1 MWEGVYYNTLDKTS
15 EGRGSRILPYS
26 VICKYKDELNKFIQ
40 YLDKNGYEC
49 VEQLE
54 GQKALLVNTDLK
66 RWCTYPKACAM
77 SCKNHRNYTVGEFC
91 AMNKST

>member
-1 MWEGVYYNTLDKTS
+1 MWKEVYYKAFDITD
-15 EGRGSRILPYS
+15 EGRGRRILPYS
-26 VICKYKDELNKFIQ
+26 VICKDRDELEMFIQ
-40 YLDKNGYEC
+40 YLNDNGYEC

-77 SCKNHRNYTVGEFC
+77 SCKNHRNYSVEEFL
-91 AMNKST
+91 SL

>member
-1 MWEGVYYNTLDKTS
+1 MWEEVYYKTPVNTG
-15 EGRGSRILPYS
+15 EGRGRRILPYS
-26 VICKYKDELNKFIQ
+26 VICKDKDELNKFIQ

-54 GQKALLVNTDLK
+54 GQKALLVNPVLK

-77 SCKNHRNYTVGEFC
+77 SCKNHRNYSVEEFL
-91 AMNKST
+91 SL

>member
-1 MWEGVYYNTLDKTS
+1 MWEEVYYKSLGRDF
-15 EGRGSRILPYS
+15 EGKGRRILPYS
-26 VICKYKDELNKFIQ
+26 VICKDKDELNKFIQ

-66 RWCTYPKACAM
+66 RWCTYPKACSI
-77 SCKNHRNYTVGEFC
+77 SCMNHRNYTVEEFLS
-91 AMNKST
+91 M